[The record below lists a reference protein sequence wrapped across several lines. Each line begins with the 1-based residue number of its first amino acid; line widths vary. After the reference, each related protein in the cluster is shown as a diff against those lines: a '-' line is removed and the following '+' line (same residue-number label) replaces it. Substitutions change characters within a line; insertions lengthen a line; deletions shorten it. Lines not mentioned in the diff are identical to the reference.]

1 VEKEIAAAG
10 DGEVQLSPEYMTGMR
25 NTGIAGAITGVL
37 LIVAIYL
44 MVTKPGL

>member
-1 VEKEIAAAG
+1 MDARPTLS
-10 DGEVQLSPEYMTGMR
+10 DLSPEYQRKGRMEGVVGTLV
-25 NTGIAGAITGVL
+25 GIL